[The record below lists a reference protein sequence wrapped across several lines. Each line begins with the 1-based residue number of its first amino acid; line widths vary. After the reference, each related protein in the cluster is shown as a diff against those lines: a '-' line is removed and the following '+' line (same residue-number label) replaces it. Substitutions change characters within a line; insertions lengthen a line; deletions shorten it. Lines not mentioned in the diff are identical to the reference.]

1 MTFTFLQY
9 AIESILLFAT
19 APIYVVIIGMLQS
32 KNLSI
37 LEKVRSKKMDPETKR
52 EALKKLKKLKFLTP
66 LYLLIGFIIHV
77 IAYLIFGIE
86 EFRYGYLISIGIVYV
101 FFTLIALINFWL
113 KGAGI
118 LKDIGD
124 FNGLPGN

>member
-1 MTFTFLQY
+1 
-9 AIESILLFAT
+9 
-19 APIYVVIIGMLQS
+19 
-32 KNLSI
+32 
-37 LEKVRSKKMDPETKR
+37 MDPETKR
-52 EALKKLKKLKFLTP
+52 EALKKLKKLKFLSP
-66 LYLLIGFIIHV
+66 FYLLIGFIIHV

-118 LKDIGD
+118 LKNIGD